1 MDSGNIREVVMGFK
15 RVIDNIPSQYDN
27 FEDALDKFFEA
38 FYLTMNELLPL
49 KYFVLYEGEC
59 GYEIAIFD
67 RAEDRDSWIDLICRA
82 ELEDCKNCHEIA
94 FEKFIELSH
103 DEWSN
108 PNCYSGELEDML
120 IFSL

>member
-1 MDSGNIREVVMGFK
+1 MDNGNIREVVVGFK
-15 RVIDNIPSQYDN
+15 RMVDNIPSVYDN

-38 FYLTMNELLPL
+38 FCLTMNELLPL
-49 KYFVLYEGEC
+49 KHFALYESEC
-59 GYEIAIFD
+59 GYEIAVFD
-67 RAEDRDSWIDLICRA
+67 RAEDRDNWIDLVRGA
-82 ELEDCKNCHEIA
+82 EFDDCKGCHEIT
-94 FEKFIELSH
+94 FSKFVELSH